1 MQGPQSTSVISILE
15 QLYSFF
21 RYLCRPRRS
30 ELAGNLGLTER
41 QIKIWFQNRRMK
53 AKKAKPA
60 GGESAAA
67 AVAKGSPT
75 STTTD
80 QAPPTSISSIMGVE
94 VDDDDDTVMTAEQHQ
109 DHLRML
115 KRMAVGP
122 K

>member
-1 MQGPQSTSVISILE
+1 MSRFTKVLSL
-15 QLYSFF
+15 F
-21 RYLCRPRRS
+21 RYLCRPRRT
-30 ELAGNLGLTER
+30 ELATNLGLTER

-60 GGESAAA
+60 GGAGGESAAAAA

-75 STTTD
+75 STTAD
-80 QAPPTSISSIMGVE
+80 QAPPPPTSSVSSMMMMGVE
-94 VDDDDDTVMTAEQHQ
+94 VDEETVMTP

-115 KRMAVGP
+115 KRMATGP

>member
-1 MQGPQSTSVISILE
+1 MSRFTKVLSL
-15 QLYSFF
+15 F
-21 RYLCRPRRS
+21 RYLCRPRRT
-30 ELAGNLGLTER
+30 ELATNLGLTER

-60 GGESAAA
+60 GGAGGESAAAAAA

-75 STTTD
+75 STTAD
-80 QAPPTSISSIMGVE
+80 QAPPPPMMGVE
-94 VDDDDDTVMTAEQHQ
+94 VDEETVMTP

-115 KRMAVGP
+115 KRMATGP

>member
-1 MQGPQSTSVISILE
+1 MSRFTKVLSL
-15 QLYSFF
+15 F
-21 RYLCRPRRS
+21 RYLCRPRRT
-30 ELAGNLGLTER
+30 ELATNLGLTER

-60 GGESAAA
+60 GGAGGESAA

-75 STTTD
+75 STTAD
-80 QAPPTSISSIMGVE
+80 QAPPPPTSSVSSMMMMGVE
-94 VDDDDDTVMTAEQHQ
+94 VDEETVMTP

-115 KRMAVGP
+115 KRMATGP

>member
-1 MQGPQSTSVISILE
+1 MYGGYGVGTYIIRRFTFS
-15 QLYSFF
+15 
-21 RYLCRPRRS
+21 RYLCRPRRT
-30 ELAGNLGLTER
+30 ELAANLGLTER

-60 GGESAAA
+60 GAGGGVDSPAA

-75 STTTD
+75 STTAD
-80 QAPPTSISSIMGVE
+80 HPAPQPPMMGSEVE
-94 VDDDDDTVMTAEQHQ
+94 EDTVMTPEQQQ

-115 KRMAVGP
+115 RRMAAGP

>member
-1 MQGPQSTSVISILE
+1 MSRFTKVLSL
-15 QLYSFF
+15 F
-21 RYLCRPRRS
+21 RYLCRPRRT
-30 ELAGNLGLTER
+30 ELATNLGLTER

-60 GGESAAA
+60 GGAGGESAAAAAA

-75 STTTD
+75 STTAD
-80 QAPPTSISSIMGVE
+80 QAPPPPPTSSVSSMMMMMGVE
-94 VDDDDDTVMTAEQHQ
+94 VDEETVMTP

-115 KRMAVGP
+115 KRMATGP